1 MNSRFRNRNPL
12 LPNRRLRV
20 SLLRFSA
27 RTRTFWLNCGNFPC
41 QVRPCQVRPCQ
52 VRPCQVRPC
61 QVRPCQGR
69 PTDYDYQQFDENSR
83 PINQATGRLVIRLA
97 NDLVQCSNAGSGRFV
112 PKLATTLT

>member
-27 RTRTFWLNCGNFPC
+27 RTRTFWLNCGNF
-41 QVRPCQVRPCQ
+41 
-52 VRPCQVRPC
+52 PCQVRPC